1 MLLVSSHGRMAL
13 GETLSTCLS
22 LSTWNKER
30 KCVEEFGLVGHLSV
44 TVRKTEGLFGL
55 TLSDQGRMVNG
66 LCCFGHG
73 SDVTVGAF
81 GEKTAH
87 PTVPGKPRGI
97 RVGDMESVTI
107 ASAKA
112 GLSDL
117 TSSHVLRPPGWHLS
131 IEPGA
136 ADEAFVAVVPV
147 CVAQAMTQ
155 RIAELAQH

>member
-22 LSTWNKER
+22 LSIWNKER

-55 TLSDQGRMVNG
+55 TLSDQGHLVTG

-81 GEKTAH
+81 GEKTVH
-87 PTVPGKPRGI
+87 PMVAGKPRGL
-97 RVGDMESVTI
+97 RGCHNSRSKGRPSVI
-107 ASAKA
+107 
-112 GLSDL
+112 
-117 TSSHVLRPPGWHLS
+117 
-131 IEPGA
+131 
-136 ADEAFVAVVPV
+136 
-147 CVAQAMTQ
+147 
-155 RIAELAQH
+155 